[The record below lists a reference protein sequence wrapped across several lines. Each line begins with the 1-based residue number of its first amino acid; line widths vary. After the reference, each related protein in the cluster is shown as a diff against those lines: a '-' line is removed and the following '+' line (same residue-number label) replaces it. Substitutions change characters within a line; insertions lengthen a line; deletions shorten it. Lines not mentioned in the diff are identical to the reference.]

1 MTCIDRDGN
10 ILLSIII
17 TQRLIKLPEC
27 DPVALSCLILT
38 RIGVPIITVQ
48 FIIRVVVI
56 EGRIYIQGLRI
67 CRKITILNINYIN
80 VLTRI
85 GFLILLCI
93 PNRICFSPV
102 TAPIFILV
110 YSSITGICIEAGFS
124 SILIRTRNRQNSCSS
139 AELIFPVIL
148 TLQFLSRENN
158 FINSILFR
166 NPHIPH
172 IVPGLSILFVGLCF
186 YHLSRPVLSIIGC
199 APCVKINLRIVT
211 CRDGILSTISPI
223 RRIQL

>member
-1 MTCIDRDGN
+1 MPCIDWNRN
-10 ILLSIII
+10 LILFIII
-17 TQRLIKLPEC
+17 TQCLIKLSKC
-27 DPVALSCLILT
+27 DPVAMRHSILT
-38 RIGVPIITVQ
+38 RIGIPIITVQ

-56 EGRIYIQGLRI
+56 EGGIYIQGILLYR
-67 CRKITILNINYIN
+67 RRFLLNINYIA
-80 VLTRI
+80 V
-85 GFLILLCI
+85 LILLCI

-102 TAPIFILV
+102 TAPIFTSTV
-110 YSSITGICIEAGFS
+110 CRSITGVCIEAGFPS
-124 SILIRTRNRQNSCSS
+124 ARIRIRNRQNVCSY
-139 AELIFPVIL
+139 AEQITSPVIL

-166 NPHIPH
+166 NTHIPH
-172 IVPGLSILFVGLCF
+172 IVPGLSILFVGLCS
-186 YHLSRPVLSIIGC
+186 YHFSRPVFRSGC